1 MKKQNGGAAVVLII
15 MLVTAGMI
23 YLLLTMLVF
32 DKRADDAEEMDG
44 VETEEVA
51 EGEEAEGEEE
61 DEGGDGIVD
70 RGNRVIRNTKNT
82 LKEHEKRLND
92 RLKKNL
98 GQ

>member
-32 DKRADDAEEMDG
+32 DKKADDAEEMDG
-44 VETEEVA
+44 VETEEA
-51 EGEEAEGEEE
+51 DEN
-61 DEGGDGIVD
+61 EGGDGIVD
-70 RGNRVIRNTKNT
+70 RGNRVIRNTKNI
-82 LKEHEKRLND
+82 LKEHEKRIND
-92 RLKKNL
+92 RLKKNI